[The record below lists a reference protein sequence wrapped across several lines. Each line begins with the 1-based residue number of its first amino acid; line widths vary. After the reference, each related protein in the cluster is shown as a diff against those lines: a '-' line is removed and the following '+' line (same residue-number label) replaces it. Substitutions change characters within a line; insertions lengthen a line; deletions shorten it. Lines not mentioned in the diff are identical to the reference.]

1 MLDEMMDEVMND
13 AEVYLTMRWLRGE
26 STAANLTTRD
36 LIGIRSAHSVPRPS
50 IRTPNN
56 MLLIGSLGLLPRVA
70 HRPALVRTTAS
81 PRCFIDPAQDE
92 CRLPCTDDARCLTIA
107 VEVAP
112 DLIEA
117 AADMLAPSSGL
128 MDASDITPPRFDG
141 FVVSTTATDAVSTT
155 DAASASHDG
164 ATVARGALALVA
176 AIYGSNYACVK
187 LLDEW
192 VGETS
197 VAAALRFAVA
207 LAVMLPVLGHLGL
220 RERRYVS
227 WPFARDGLVVG
238 SWFALGY
245 CAQATALETSAA
257 GLQAFLLALSVLVCP
272 VLEALVDGK
281 TQPRRV
287 WYAAVLAACGVA
299 ALELDGLMGG
309 GGAPSQGD
317 LIGLLQPLFFGAG
330 FFECSRAMERHSAGP
345 KDLATPA
352 ALTAWQ
358 LVAVFALS
366 CVWLS
371 TAAGDGSG
379 GGGGVGHL
387 VEIVR
392 EMAADPAGHA
402 AILGTVVW
410 TGVGTTAGCSLVE
423 AAALGE
429 LSSSEATVVFAT
441 EPLWGAAIAFFLLGE
456 TMGPTCQLGGA
467 LMVAAC
473 IVSATEASPAAI
485 GASARSGLRWAT
497 ESAGLAMGF
506 SPALDLDS
514 DRGGSSSQ

>member
-1 MLDEMMDEVMND
+1 ML
-13 AEVYLTMRWLRGE
+13 
-26 STAANLTTRD
+26 
-36 LIGIRSAHSVPRPS
+36 
-50 IRTPNN
+50 
-56 MLLIGSLGLLPRVA
+56 LLIGSLGLLPRVTL
-70 HRPALVRTTAS
+70 RPTLGRARHVG
-81 PRCFIDPAQDE
+81 PRCFIDPAQE
-92 CRLPCTDDARCLTIA
+92 LSSA

-112 DLIEA
+112 DLLEA
-117 AADMLAPSSGL
+117 ATDLLAPL
-128 MDASDITPPRFDG
+128 DAPDITPPGFDG
-141 FVVSTTATDAVSTT
+141 FVVSTTATDAVSTS
-155 DAASASHDG
+155 DAAAVASAARDR
-164 ATVARGALALVA
+164 ATMARGALALVA
-176 AIYGSNYACVK
+176 ATYGSNYACVK

-192 VGETS
+192 VGEPS

-207 LAVMLPVLGHLGL
+207 LAAMLPVLGTLGL
-220 RERRYVS
+220 RERRFVS

-245 CAQATALETSAA
+245 CAQATALETSPA

-281 TQPRRV
+281 TQPQRV
-287 WYAAVLAACGVA
+287 WFAAVLAACGVA
-299 ALELDGLMGG
+299 ALELDGLMSG

-358 LVAVFALS
+358 LVAVLALS

-387 VEIVR
+387 VDIVR
-392 EMAADPAGHA
+392 AMAADPAGHA

-410 TGVGTTAGCSLVE
+410 TGIGTTAGCSLVE
-423 AAALGE
+423 SAALGE

-441 EPLWGAAIAFFLLGE
+441 EPLWGAAIAYVLLGE
-456 TMGPTCQLGGA
+456 TMGPTCQLGGL
-467 LMVAAC
+467 LMVVAC
-473 IVSATEASPAAI
+473 LVSATEVSTAAAI
-485 GASARSGLRWAT
+485 GASGCSALRWAA

-506 SPALDLDS
+506 SPASLDLGRDGGAGS
-514 DRGGSSSQ
+514 RGSSR